1 MKPNENRE
9 HGRALV
15 GSGELMA
22 AREAGAEF
30 LEIRPVKGRRML
42 RQFIR
47 LPWSLYADD
56 PAWVPPLIFER
67 RQFLSPKNPYF
78 DHAEFQA
85 WIACRD
91 GRPVGRIS
99 AQIDR
104 LHLERYGDATG
115 FFGMLEAEDR
125 AETFQALIATAEDW
139 LRRRGM
145 RRVLGPFNLS
155 INQECGLLV
164 EGFADPPVLM
174 MGHARPYYGPRIEAH
189 GYVKA
194 KDLLAYMAAT
204 DFQFTPGM
212 QAVLRRAAGKVTV
225 RHFRRTHMQEDLRIL
240 REIFEDAWSGNWCF
254 VPFTA
259 AEFDH
264 LGRDLKMLVPMDW
277 VAIAEVDGEPAAM
290 IVGFPDINSIIRDLD
305 GRLLPFGWI
314 KLLWRLK
321 VGFPKVARAPLMGVR
336 KRYHAS
342 RLGAALALTVIDAVR
357 VPGIKRGVER
367 MELSWILEDNLPM
380 RNMIEAIGGK
390 VYKRYRVYEKEIG
403 TP

>member
-1 MKPNENRE
+1 MD
-9 HGRALV
+9 
-15 GSGELMA
+15 SGEPSA
-22 AREAGAEF
+22 AREADEDRV
-30 LEIRPVKGRRML
+30 EVQPVVGRQML

-47 LPWSLYADD
+47 LPWSLYSDD
-56 PAWVPPLIFER
+56 PAWVPPLLFER
-67 RQFLSPKNPYF
+67 RQLLSPKNPYF
-78 DHAEFQA
+78 AHAEFKA
-85 WIACRD
+85 WIAFRG

-104 LHLERYGDATG
+104 LHLERYADATG

-125 AETFQALIATAEDW
+125 AETFQALIATAEEW

-155 INQECGLLV
+155 VNQECGLLV
-164 EGFADPPVLM
+164 EGFDDPPVLM
-174 MGHARPYYGPRIEAH
+174 MGHARPYYGPRIEEH
-189 GYVKA
+189 GYAKA
-194 KDLLAYMAAT
+194 KDTLAYMAPM

-225 RHFRRTHMQEDLRIL
+225 RYFRRAQMQEDLRIL
-240 REIFEDAWSGNWCF
+240 REIFEDAWSDNWCF
-254 VPFTA
+254 VPFTKE
-259 AEFDH
+259 EFDH
-264 LGRDLKMLVPMDW
+264 LGQDLKLLVPMDW
-277 VAIAEVDGEPAAM
+277 VAIAEVGGEPAAM

-336 KRYHAS
+336 KRYHGS
-342 RLGAALALTVIDAVR
+342 WMGAALALAVIDAVR
-357 VPGIKRGVER
+357 VPGIKRGVEK
-367 MELSWILEDNLPM
+367 MELSWILEDNMPM
-380 RNMIEAIGGK
+380 RNMIEALGGV
-390 VYKRYRVYEKEIG
+390 VYKRYRIFEKEIG